1 MSISRVIK
9 LGVAAT
15 ALLLLPR
22 RSSPRADKVA
32 DCHRSL
38 SATNTVEPPINK
50 NIKQDNHN
58 QNNG

>member
-9 LGVAAT
+9 LGIAAT

-32 DCHRSL
+32 DCHKSL
-38 SATNTVEPPINK
+38 SATNTVEQPVNK
-50 NIKQDNHN
+50 NTQQDNHN
-58 QNNG
+58 LNNG

>member
-1 MSISRVIK
+1 MSRVIK

-32 DCHRSL
+32 DCRNSL
-38 SATNTVEPPINK
+38 SATNKLEPPINK
-50 NIKQDNHN
+50 NTEQDKHN
-58 QNNG
+58 

>member
-15 ALLLLPR
+15 ALLLIPR

-38 SATNTVEPPINK
+38 SATNTVEQPVNK
-50 NIKQDNHN
+50 NTEPDNHN
-58 QNNG
+58 

>member
-32 DCHRSL
+32 NCRKSL
-38 SATNTVEPPINK
+38 SAKNTVETPINK
-50 NIKQDNHN
+50 NTEQDNHN
-58 QNNG
+58 

>member
-32 DCHRSL
+32 DCHKSL
-38 SATNTVEPPINK
+38 SATNTVEQPVNK
-50 NIKQDNHN
+50 NTEQDNHN
-58 QNNG
+58 

>member
-9 LGVAAT
+9 LGIAAT
-15 ALLLLPR
+15 ALLLIPR

-32 DCHRSL
+32 DCHKSL

-50 NIKQDNHN
+50 NTEQGNHS
-58 QNNG
+58 

>member
-22 RSSPRADKVA
+22 RSSPRADKVTKSPK
-32 DCHRSL
+32 SL
-38 SATNTVEPPINK
+38 STKNTVEPLINK

-58 QNNG
+58 

>member
-22 RSSPRADKVA
+22 RSSPRADKVTKSPK
-32 DCHRSL
+32 SL
-38 SATNTVEPPINK
+38 SAKNTVETPINK
-50 NIKQDNHN
+50 NTEQDNHN
-58 QNNG
+58 

>member
-22 RSSPRADKVA
+22 RSSPLADKVA
-32 DCHRSL
+32 DCRKSL
-38 SATNTVEPPINK
+38 SAKNTVEQPINK
-50 NIKQDNHN
+50 NTRHDNHN
-58 QNNG
+58 

>member
-9 LGVAAT
+9 LAVAAT

-32 DCHRSL
+32 DCHKSL
-38 SATNTVEPPINK
+38 SATNTVKQPINK
-50 NIKQDNHN
+50 NIKHDNHN
-58 QNNG
+58 

>member
-22 RSSPRADKVA
+22 RSSLRADKVA
-32 DCHRSL
+32 DCRNSL
-38 SATNTVEPPINK
+38 SAKNTVEQPINK
-50 NIKQDNHN
+50 NAEQDNHN
-58 QNNG
+58 